1 MSAQI
6 LTKLFP
12 EDVVKNIIMWEC
24 YINIAERNKNGWS
37 LIHRHLEEYNKLFIK
52 INSKR
57 GEYIRS
63 LWREIP
69 DLRLIKKTINTI
81 EVLKSYSLW

>member
-1 MSAQI
+1 MAEKI
-6 LTKLFP
+6 LVKLFP
-12 EDVVKNIIMWEC
+12 QDIVNNIIMWEC

-37 LIHRHLEEYNKLFIK
+37 LIHKQLEEYNNLIIE

-63 LWREIP
+63 LIKEIP
-69 DLRLIKKTINTI
+69 DLQLIKKTINTM
-81 EVLKSYSLW
+81 ETLKSYSLW